1 MEENEED
8 RKSDP
13 REEVHLGWTDA
24 EPMLAQWY
32 RADDA
37 QAVLRM
43 RGWEVEQRNVL
54 LQTILNDRLHTYAM
68 QLEQGLLLSIA
79 EVGIMF

>member
-43 RGWEVEQRNVL
+43 RG
-54 LQTILNDRLHTYAM
+54 
-68 QLEQGLLLSIA
+68 
-79 EVGIMF
+79 